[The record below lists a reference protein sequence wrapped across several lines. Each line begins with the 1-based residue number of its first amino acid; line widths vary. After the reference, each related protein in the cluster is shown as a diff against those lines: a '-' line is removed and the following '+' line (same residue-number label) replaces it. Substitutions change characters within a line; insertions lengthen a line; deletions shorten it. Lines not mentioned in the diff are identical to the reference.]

1 MLLPGPAGATSAVT
15 TEVEKKESVLDVLM
29 YLFENYY
36 MDEEIE
42 GNPDRDSLQIELLE
56 AGFPAAEVSKAFD
69 WLEDLAAHR
78 ENGQPVRPAAHS
90 IRLFTEREMDYLDV
104 ESRGFL
110 MFLEQMG
117 ILTPAS
123 RELVIDRVMAL
134 DADDMDIE
142 QLKWIILMVLFNEP
156 GHEAAYAWMEDL
168 VFDNVAGT
176 LH

>member
-1 MLLPGPAGATSAVT
+1 M
-15 TEVEKKESVLDVLM
+15 KESVLDVLM

-42 GNPDRDSLQIELLE
+42 GRPDRESLQVELLE
-56 AGFPAAEVSKAFD
+56 AGFPPSEVNKAFD
-69 WLEDLAAHR
+69 WMDGLASQR
-78 ENGQPVRPAAHS
+78 EAGVPIHPAAHS
-90 IRLFTEREMDYLDV
+90 IRHYTDREMEFLDL

-117 ILTPAS
+117 ILTPSS
-123 RELVIDRVMAL
+123 RELVIDRVLAL
-134 DADDMDIE
+134 DANDVDIE
-142 QLKWIILMVLFNEP
+142 QLKWVLLMVLFNEP
-156 GHEAAYAWMEDL
+156 GQEAAYAWMEDL

>member
-1 MLLPGPAGATSAVT
+1 M
-15 TEVEKKESVLDVLM
+15 KESVLDVLM

-42 GNPDRDSLQIELLE
+42 GRPDRESLHVELLE
-56 AGFPAAEVSKAFD
+56 AGFPPSEVNKAFD
-69 WLEDLAAHR
+69 WLEDLAAQR
-78 ENGQPVRPAAHS
+78 ETGQPPRPTAHS
-90 IRLFTEREMDYLDV
+90 IRLFTDRELEHLDL

-110 MFLEQMG
+110 LFLEQMG

-134 DADDMDIE
+134 DAEDMDIE
-142 QLKWIILMVLFNEP
+142 QLKWIVLMVLFNEP
-156 GHEAAYAWMEDL
+156 GQEAAYAWMEDL

>member
-1 MLLPGPAGATSAVT
+1 MWLPRLAGVMSAAKR
-15 TEVEKKESVLDVLM
+15 EVEMKESVLDVLM

-36 MDEEIE
+36 LDEETE
-42 GNPDRDSLQIELLE
+42 ANPDRESLHVELLE
-56 AGFPAAEVSKAFD
+56 AGFPPSEVAKAFE
-69 WLEDLAAHR
+69 WLEGLAAHR
-78 ENGQPVRPAAHS
+78 EAGLPVPSAPHS
-90 IRLFTEREMDYLDV
+90 IRLFTTREMEYLDV

-123 RELVIDRVMAL
+123 RELVIDRVLAL
-134 DADDMDIE
+134 DSDDMDIE
-142 QLKWIILMVLFNEP
+142 QLKWIVLMVLFNEP
-156 GHEAAYAWMEDL
+156 GQEAAYAWMEDL

>member
-1 MLLPGPAGATSAVT
+1 MFASKR
-15 TEVEKKESVLDVLM
+15 EVEMKESVLDVLM

-42 GNPDRDSLQIELLE
+42 NNPDRESLHVELLE
-56 AGFPAAEVSKAFD
+56 AGFPASEITKAFD
-69 WLEDLAAHR
+69 WLEGLAEQR
-78 ENGQPVRPAAHS
+78 EAGQTVLPTTHS
-90 IRLFTEREMDYLDV
+90 IRLFTDREMDYLDL

-110 MFLEQMG
+110 MFLEQLG
-117 ILTPAS
+117 ILTPTS
-123 RELVIDRVMAL
+123 RELVIERVMAL

-168 VFDNVAGT
+168 VFDNVAGI